1 MGSGYL
7 VGLTRSRNKQA
18 CSDIAKRKGGL
29 QPPLSCAKSRLA
41 LLRALFLGGL
51 FLCSCGGLFLCSFFL
66 GGFLYNFFLGDLFL
80 GGLLLRCLL
89 LRHSSSLENV
99 ATQLG

>member
-1 MGSGYL
+1 M
-7 VGLTRSRNKQA
+7 GLTRSRNKQA

-41 LLRALFLGGL
+41 LLRALFL
-51 FLCSCGGLFLCSFFL
+51 GGLFLCSFFL

>member
-1 MGSGYL
+1 M
-7 VGLTRSRNKQA
+7 GLTRSRNKQA

-29 QPPLSCAKSRLA
+29 QAPLSCAKSRLA